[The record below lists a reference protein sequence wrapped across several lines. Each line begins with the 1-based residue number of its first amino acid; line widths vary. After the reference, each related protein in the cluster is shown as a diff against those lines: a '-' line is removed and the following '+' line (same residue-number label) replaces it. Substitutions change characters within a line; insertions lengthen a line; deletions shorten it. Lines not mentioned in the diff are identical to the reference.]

1 MDNVIYVTKGEKLK
15 KKNEQ
20 LVIEKESEE
29 YYLDLDMIDVIII
42 ETPQC
47 YISAGAHLVCSR
59 AEVPVLICN
68 EKHQPEVF
76 CHSMYSYYKLTHRIK
91 DQFTWLEKNNLSL
104 KLKKLI
110 IKKKIEHQ
118 RDLLFS
124 VGTLTSTIRYINDLI
139 NELEMLNDLTDENID
154 KFESLAA
161 RKYFSSIFGT
171 NFKRFAQDDINYSL
185 NYSYSLLRS
194 IIMSR
199 ILVKGLHP
207 SIGLWH
213 HNQFNNY
220 NLSDDLI
227 EIFRPMADYI
237 VYKLSKNKTEFFE
250 ESKKILQNVV
260 LQKVIISNNSL
271 NLKSGINWYIDSVI
285 KVFEESKIEN
295 LAIPNLRINNYEY

>member
-1 MDNVIYVTKGEKLK
+1 MANVIYVTKGERLK
-15 KKNEQ
+15 KKNNQ
-20 LVIEKESEE
+20 LVIEKEGEE
-29 YYLDLDMIDVIII
+29 YYLDLDIIDVVII
-42 ETPQC
+42 ETPEC

-59 AEVPVLICN
+59 SEVPILVCN

-91 DQFTWLEKNNLSL
+91 EQITWLEKNSLNLQ
-104 KLKKLI
+104 LKKAI
-110 IKKKIEHQ
+110 IKKKIEHK

-124 VGTLTSTIRYINDLI
+124 IGTLTSVIRYMNDLI
-139 NELEMLNDLTDENID
+139 NELEMLDILSYENID

-161 RKYFSSIFGT
+161 RKYFSSIFGL
-171 NFKRFAQDDINYSL
+171 NFKRFTQDDINYSL

-199 ILVKGLHP
+199 ILAKGLHP

-237 VYKLSKNKTEFFE
+237 VYKISKNKTEFFKD
-250 ESKKILQNVV
+250 SKKILQNIV
-260 LQKVIISNNSL
+260 LQKVIISNSAVS
-271 NLKSGINWYIDSVI
+271 LKSAINWYIDSI
-285 KVFEESKIEN
+285 IRVFEELKIEN
-295 LAIPNLRINNYEY
+295 LVIPNLRIESYEY